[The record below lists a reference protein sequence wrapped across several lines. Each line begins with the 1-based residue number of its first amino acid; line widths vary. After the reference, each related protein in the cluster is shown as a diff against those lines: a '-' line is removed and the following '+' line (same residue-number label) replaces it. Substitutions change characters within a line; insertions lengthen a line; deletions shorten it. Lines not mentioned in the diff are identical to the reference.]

1 VDVRVILAAK
11 IQFDLPMQADF
22 AVIVANGDFSATAS
36 QVDGI
41 RQCKCL
47 IAVDGGIEHCI
58 HAKLRPHLLVG
69 DFDSVSPSSLAF
81 FDDVPRVT
89 LSQDKDESDLEVAI
103 EKALENTK
111 GPIGVFG
118 ALGKRTDHLLYNLY
132 LLARYPGRVTLE
144 SEKERLFV
152 IREKHTLISHPGQT
166 ISLLP
171 LNGAVKG
178 VTTHGLQWELKNAAF
193 DKQWMSLSNVCLG
206 NEVEITLDQGDLLCC
221 LENANR

>member
-1 VDVRVILAAK
+1 MHADV
-11 IQFDLPMQADF
+11 

-36 QVDGI
+36 QLEGI
-41 RQCKCL
+41 RQSKLL

-58 HAKLRPHLLVG
+58 HAKLRPHLLLG
-69 DFDSVSPSSLAF
+69 DFDSISPPSLAF
-81 FDDVPRVT
+81 FSDVPRVT
-89 LSQDKDESDLEVAI
+89 LPHDKDESDLEVAI
-103 EKALENTK
+103 QHALAHSE

-152 IREKHTLISHPGQT
+152 IRDKHTLIARPGQT

-171 LNGAVKG
+171 LNGVVKG
-178 VTTHGLQWELKNAAF
+178 VSTRGLQWELEDATF
-193 DKQWMSLSNVCLG
+193 DKQWMSLSNVCVG
-206 NEVEITLDQGDLLCC
+206 KIVEITLDQGDLLCC
-221 LENANR
+221 IENTKL